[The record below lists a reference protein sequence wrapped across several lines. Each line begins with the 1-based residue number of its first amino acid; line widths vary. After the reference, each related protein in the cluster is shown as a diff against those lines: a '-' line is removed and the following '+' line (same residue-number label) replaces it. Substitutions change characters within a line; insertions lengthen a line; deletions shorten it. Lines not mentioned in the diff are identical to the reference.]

1 MDVRVADVVFLSVS
15 RVATVFSGELVLVVG
30 FTETVSP
37 VLNHLFFLVLNH
49 NKQQERLIQV
59 PNEANPYYSNAVL
72 FVERI
77 QLPISVTN
85 WVFVEA
91 GDVLESSPF
100 LGVVTRLLS
109 VEDKFTEITISLFGQ
124 CSKYEI
130 SKILVSTFQSYQLF
144 H

>member
-1 MDVRVADVVFLSVS
+1 MDVRVADVVLLSVS

-85 WVFVEA
+85 WVFVKA

-109 VEDKFTEITISLFGQ
+109 VQDKFTEITISLFGQ

-130 SKILVSTFQSYQLF
+130 SKF
-144 H
+144 